1 MYKLLKLSLSIGF
14 ILFMIACQNSSPA
27 KDGLVDAN
35 ASQEPTPPK
44 HPAAPGNK
52 SGNVHTNV
60 DGRTNKIVT
69 KHLDVG
75 GMKWITMDQASELK
89 NVDGK
94 KFLVDVYT
102 DWCGWCKVMDKKTF
116 SDESVKKYLQE
127 NFHLVKFNAE
137 QTDPVKFKNKTY
149 AWSEVGR
156 NGINTLAMEILGNQL
171 SYPTLV
177 YFDENL
183 VKIKSS
189 PGYKGPEQLLAEL
202 KGMDN

>member
-1 MYKLLKLSLSIGF
+1 MVF
-14 ILFMIACQNSSPA
+14 FTACQDA
-27 KDGLVDAN
+27 KPNLDAN
-35 ASQEPTPPK
+35 PDTEVKQESSTKK
-44 HPAAPGNK
+44 HPAAIGNK
-52 SGNVHTNV
+52 PSKVHTNV
-60 DGRTNKIVT
+60 DGRTTKIVT

-75 GMKWITMDQASELK
+75 GMNWITMDQASEMD
-89 NVDGK
+89 NRDGK

-116 SDESVKKYLQE
+116 SDETVKKYLRE
-127 NFHLVKFNAE
+127 NYHLVKFNAE
-137 QTDPVKFKNKTY
+137 QTDPIKFKNKTY
-149 AWSEVGR
+149 SWSEVGR

-183 VKIKSS
+183 NKIAAS

>member
-1 MYKLLKLSLSIGF
+1 MTFIFL
-14 ILFMIACQNSSPA
+14 ILFSACQDVKTNNGINPNDRVEKESS
-27 KDGLVDAN
+27 
-35 ASQEPTPPK
+35 SQK
-44 HPAAPGNK
+44 HPAAIGNK
-52 SGNVHTNV
+52 SSNVHTNV
-60 DGRTNKIVT
+60 DGKTNKIVT

-75 GMKWITMDQASELK
+75 GMKWITMEQASKLDNK
-89 NVDGK
+89 DGK

-116 SDESVKKYLQE
+116 SNETVKKYLQE
-127 NFHLVKFNAE
+127 NYHLVKFNAE
-137 QTDPVKFKNKTY
+137 QTDPIKFKNKTY
-149 AWSEVGR
+149 SWSEVGR

-177 YFDENL
+177 YFDANL
-183 VKIKSS
+183 EKITAS